1 MSSQTQTQITSLL
14 IKSNKQRLQN
24 TIDHYHRNLPPTFI
38 ETKKVVKQS
47 TELKDIRQD
56 EIMNT
61 MFVDPLRDKVGIPI
75 STQSGEIKEDKMYI
89 IPDFL
94 TVSHRKKMME
104 KVYSAYTKY
113 VSEHKKDR
121 DLQKVH
127 TKALEVAL
135 TQINAYIL
143 WVEKNNDR
151 LVKNYPEMFQYRS
164 KDETVDIP
172 APEAETKEVGFI
184 GKIKKMFVGGN

>member
-1 MSSQTQTQITSLL
+1 M
-14 IKSNKQRLQN
+14 QN

-56 EIMNT
+56 EIKNT

-143 WVEKNNDR
+143 WV
-151 LVKNYPEMFQYRS
+151 
-164 KDETVDIP
+164 
-172 APEAETKEVGFI
+172 
-184 GKIKKMFVGGN
+184 